1 MIQFGTSGWR
11 AVIADEF
18 TYDNVRKVIHAIA
31 HHLSSSP
38 AAAGGGTMGP
48 RQGHSGATITG
59 KAPVI
64 VGYDT
69 RFLSPELARMTAE
82 IVASYGLPVLL
93 SKDPVPTPVVSFQVM
108 HQKAAGG
115 INFTASHNPAEY
127 NGIKFNMAN
136 GAPASPEVTHE
147 IERLANGGALTRPAG
162 TLSHLTVGEG
172 KSSPAFSRGDA
183 GEGGRRPD
191 EGFIRSFDPRP
202 AYLARLKKIIDV
214 SALRKA
220 KLKVGADVL
229 YGTGKGYLDVFLE
242 EAGCRTTVLHNWRDV
257 NFGGHSPEPAAE
269 QLSELV
275 HLMKKHRMAAGFG
288 TDGDADR
295 FGVVDEDGTLL
306 SPNEILPMVL
316 QHLVKTRG
324 WKGLVVRSVMTS
336 HFIDA
341 VARHY
346 GLEVKETPV
355 GFKYIAEA
363 MMAGGFLMGGEESGG
378 LTIKG
383 HVPEKDGILAC
394 LLMAEVRA
402 VEKKSFRDI
411 LKDLRKTVGPY
422 LSDRVNLHL
431 SNEVMQGVRK
441 KFETFTP
448 NQIDGWPVKKIVRLD
463 GFKFIFQD
471 DSWMG
476 VRLSG
481 TEPVV
486 RLYLESDTPKKLK
499 ELEKIGRTLINP

>member
-1 MIQFGTSGWR
+1 MIRFGTSGWR
-11 AVIADEF
+11 AVIGEEF
-18 TYDNVRKVIHAIA
+18 THENVRRVVHAIA
-31 HHLSSSP
+31 THLRTQSS
-38 AAAGGGTMGP
+38 AL
-48 RQGHSGATITG
+48 R
-59 KAPVI
+59 PVI

-69 RFLSPELARMTAE
+69 RFLSPELAKMTAN
-82 IVASYGLPVLL
+82 IVTSYGMPVLF
-93 SKDPVPTPVVSFQVM
+93 SKDPVPTPVVSFQIL

-115 INFTASHNPAEY
+115 INFTASHNPAVY

-147 IERLANGGALTRPAG
+147 IERLANEPLTRPAG
-162 TLSHLTVGEG
+162 ALSLKGEG
-172 KSSPAFSRGDA
+172 LQPGAFSLQ

-191 EGFIRSFDPRP
+191 EGGIRTFDPRP

-214 SALRKA
+214 SALKKA

-229 YGTGKGYLDVFLE
+229 YGTGRGYLDTFLRD
-242 EAGCRTTVLHNWRDV
+242 AGCRTTVLHDWRDV
-257 NFGGHSPEPAAE
+257 NFGGQPPEPAEE
-269 QLSELV
+269 QLAELV
-275 HLMKKHRMAAGFG
+275 RLMKKGKLVAGFG

-295 FGVVDEDGTLL
+295 FGVVDQDGTLL
-306 SPNEILPMVL
+306 SPNEILPIVL

-341 VARHY
+341 VAKHY
-346 GLEVKETPV
+346 GLELKETPV

-378 LTIKG
+378 LTIQG

-402 VEKKSFRDI
+402 EEKKSFRDI
-411 LKDLRKTVGPY
+411 LKDLRKRVGPY
-422 LSDRVNLHL
+422 LSKRVNLHL
-431 SNEVMQGVRK
+431 SDDAMQNVRK
-441 KFETFTP
+441 RMETFAP
-448 NQIDGWPVKKIVRLD
+448 NQIDGLAVKKLVRMD

-471 DSWMG
+471 DSWLG

-486 RLYLESDTPKKLK
+486 RLYLESDSSKKLK
-499 ELEKIGRTLINP
+499 ELEKIGTKLINS

>member
-1 MIQFGTSGWR
+1 MIRFGTSGWR
-11 AVIADEF
+11 AVIAEEF
-18 TYDNVRKVIHAIA
+18 TFDNVRRVVHAIA
-31 HHLSSSP
+31 THLRDSSPSSP
-38 AAAGGGTMGP
+38 AVVGGGSIMMGP

-69 RFLSPELARMTAE
+69 RFLSPELAKMTAE
-82 IVASYGLPVLL
+82 IVSSYGLPVLL
-93 SKDPVPTPVVSFQVM
+93 SKDPVPTPVVSFQIL

-136 GAPASPEVTHE
+136 GAPASPEVTKE
-147 IERLANGGALTRPAG
+147 IERLANNTERESGRAG
-162 TLSHLTVGEG
+162 ERENTS
-172 KSSPAFSRGDA
+172 SQSPAH
-183 GEGGRRPD
+183 PL
-191 EGFIRSFDPRP
+191 IRSLVRTFDPRP
-202 AYLARLKKIIDV
+202 SYLSRLKKIIDV
-214 SALRKA
+214 GTLKKA

-229 YGTGKGYLDVFLE
+229 YGTGMAYLDSLLK

-257 NFGGHSPEPAAE
+257 NFGGNSPEPADE
-269 QLSELV
+269 QLAELKRV
-275 HLMKKHRMAAGFG
+275 MKKEKLVAGFG

-295 FGVVDEDGTLL
+295 FGIMDQDGTLL
-306 SPNEILPMVL
+306 SPNEILPIVL

-341 VARHY
+341 VAKHY
-346 GLEVKETPV
+346 GLPLKETPV

-363 MMAGGFLMGGEESGG
+363 MRAGGFLMGGEESGG
-378 LTIKG
+378 LTIQG

-402 VEKKSFRDI
+402 VEKKSFREI
-411 LKDLRKTVGPY
+411 LKDLRKRVGPY
-422 LSDRVNLHL
+422 LSKRVNLHL
-431 SNEVMQGVRK
+431 SDEIMQGVRK
-441 KFETFTP
+441 RFETFTP
-448 NQIDGWPVKKIVRLD
+448 NTIDGLTVKKIVRLD
-463 GFKFIFQD
+463 GFKFVFQD

-486 RLYLESDTPKKLK
+486 RLYLEAESARKLK
-499 ELEKIGRTLINP
+499 ALEQIGNRLIQETK

>member
-11 AVIADEF
+11 AVIAEEF
-18 TYDNVRKVIHAIA
+18 TYTNVRKVIHAIA
-31 HHLSSSP
+31 THLKGS
-38 AAAGGGTMGP
+38 A
-48 RQGHSGATITG
+48 
-59 KAPVI
+59 APVV

-69 RFLSPELARMTAE
+69 RFLSPELGKMTAD
-82 IVASYGLPVLL
+82 ILSSYGLRVLL
-93 SKDPVPTPVVSFQVM
+93 SKDSVPTPVISFQITQ
-108 HQKAAGG
+108 QKAAGG
-115 INFTASHNPAEY
+115 INFTASHNPPEY

-147 IERLANGGALTRPAG
+147 IERLANQNEGANVDASAIRPSLIK
-162 TLSHLTVGEG
+162 T
-172 KSSPAFSRGDA
+172 
-183 GEGGRRPD
+183 
-191 EGFIRSFDPRP
+191 FDPRP
-202 AYLARLKKIIDV
+202 AYLTRLRKMIDV
-214 SALRKA
+214 SALKKA
-220 KLKVGADVL
+220 KLNVGADVL
-229 YGTGKGYLDVFLE
+229 YGTGKGYLDEFLKE
-242 EAGCRTTVLHNWRDV
+242 SGCKTTVLHDWRDV
-257 NFGGHSPEPAAE
+257 NFGGHPPEPAAE

-275 HLMKKHRMAAGFG
+275 RLMKKHRMAAGFG

-306 SPNEILPMVL
+306 SPNEILPIVL
-316 QHLVKTRG
+316 QHLVKTRD

-378 LTIKG
+378 LTIQG

-402 VEKKSFRDI
+402 VEKKSFRSI
-411 LKDLRKTVGPY
+411 LKDLRKMVGPY

-431 SNEVMQGVRK
+431 SNDVMQGVRK

-448 NQIDGWPVKKIVRLD
+448 NQIDGWPVKKIVRMD

-471 DSWMG
+471 DSWLG

-486 RLYLESDTPKKLK
+486 RLYVESDSAKKVK
-499 ELEKIGRTLINP
+499 DLEKIGTKLINS

>member
-1 MIQFGTSGWR
+1 MIKFGTSGWR
-11 AVIADEF
+11 AVIAEDF

-31 HHLSSSP
+31 AHLKNQTAS
-38 AAAGGGTMGP
+38 
-48 RQGHSGATITG
+48 
-59 KAPVI
+59 VV

-69 RFLSPELARMTAE
+69 RFLSPELAKMTAE
-82 IVASYGLPVLL
+82 IVSSYGLPVLL
-93 SKDPVPTPVVSFQVM
+93 SKDPVPTPVVSFQVT

-147 IERLANGGALTRPAG
+147 IERFANDPT
-162 TLSHLTVGEG
+162 S
-172 KSSPAFSRGDA
+172 SSPAAA
-183 GEGGRRPD
+183 GGGS
-191 EGFIRSFDPRP
+191 IRVFDPRP
-202 AYLARLKKIIDV
+202 AYLSRLKKIIDV

-229 YGTGKGYLDVFLE
+229 YGTGKGYLDEFLIQ
-242 EAGCRTTVLHNWRDV
+242 AGCRTTVLHNWRDV
-257 NFGGHSPEPAAE
+257 NFGGHPPEPATEPLAE
-269 QLSELV
+269 MIG
-275 HLMKKHRMAAGFG
+275 LMKKHKMVAGFG

-295 FGVVDEDGTLL
+295 FGVIDEDGTLL
-306 SPNEILPMVL
+306 SPNEILPIVL

-341 VARHY
+341 VAKHY
-346 GLEVKETPV
+346 GLELKETPV

-378 LTIKG
+378 LTIQG

-402 VEKKSFRDI
+402 VEKKSFRAI

-431 SNEVMQGVRK
+431 SDDAMQGVRR

-486 RLYLESDTPKKLK
+486 RLYVESDSAKKLK
-499 ELEKIGRTLINP
+499 ELEKIGTQLIQS